1 MQDLFPVFKKDFKK
15 GIHSSPSLTLVSLF
29 LGHLKEEL
37 SIFSEVLIR
46 RCGESS
52 ICGHLGESQKLIL
65 TLIYKAKQ

>member
-37 SIFSEVLIR
+37 SIFSEYL
-46 RCGESS
+46 
-52 ICGHLGESQKLIL
+52 LGYVVNHPFVVTWENHRN
-65 TLIYKAKQ
+65 